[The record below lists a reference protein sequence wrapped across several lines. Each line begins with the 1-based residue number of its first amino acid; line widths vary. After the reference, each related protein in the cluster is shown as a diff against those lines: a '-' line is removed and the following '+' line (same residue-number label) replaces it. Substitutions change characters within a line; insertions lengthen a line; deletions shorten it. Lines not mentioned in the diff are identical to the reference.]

1 MTNELTEEER
11 RDLVELGARPVE
23 AKRALDLIDSLTT
36 QCQRDY
42 QLAAAWQARHEAL
55 RVETTF
61 ERDRLTARLAELE
74 HANTEAAKTIRTLT
88 DERDAA
94 ERNEKRAFSA
104 RAERAESE
112 CAALRTAN
120 AALQTQY
127 DTAFRERAD
136 AESECAALRAEVER
150 QAFNEARIHVAYRE
164 QLAAANALLERC
176 QNEVWMTYELSC
188 LVRAHIRSARS
199 GQAKA
204 EPSVAEPLADSQRSL
219 EDLLKANTELRE
231 DLSK

>member
-74 HANTEAAKTIRTLT
+74 HANTEAASCIRGLS

-94 ERNEKRAFSA
+94 LA
-104 RAERAESE
+104 RAEAAEQWNVTLQDARDSLQSE
-112 CAALRTAN
+112 CAALRDSVRQASQEN
-120 AALQTQY
+120 DALR
-127 DTAFRERAD
+127 AELERAD
-136 AESECAALRAEVER
+136 TVGTDLRLEVADLRAEVER
-150 QAFNEARIHVAYRE
+150 RAELAHRE
-164 QLAAANALLERC
+164 GSD
-176 QNEVWMTYELSC
+176 T
-188 LVRAHIRSARS
+188 
-199 GQAKA
+199 
-204 EPSVAEPLADSQRSL
+204 PADSQRSL
-219 EDLLKANTELRE
+219 EELLKDNASLRE